1 MKKFFVLLAAMA
13 MTFGANAQIVESS
26 AKTIKVEPA
35 KPVAPKSGYNRIMFN
50 YSPLFGSSVYNGKSA
65 DESSTMNGGSISYT
79 RGIAVSKRLPMFIE
93 TGLGWQFNTDKS
105 LDLMRLN
112 IPVAFTYRF
121 GFGQNK
127 QIKISPFT
135 GLNFGINVMTSLSD
149 SYYGSKS
156 ARKAD
161 EDNYKSF
168 QMGWLIGANF
178 TFKRFNIQIAYTFDF
193 MPLYKRDASTEY
205 TGFGEYA
212 VIYNIP
218 ELKINTGVLNVG
230 VGFEF

>member
-1 MKKFFVLLAAMA
+1 
-13 MTFGANAQIVESS
+13 
-26 AKTIKVEPA
+26 
-35 KPVAPKSGYNRIMFN
+35 
-50 YSPLFGSSVYNGKSA
+50 
-65 DESSTMNGGSISYT
+65 
-79 RGIAVSKRLPMFIE
+79 
-93 TGLGWQFNTDKS
+93 
-105 LDLMRLN
+105 
-112 IPVAFTYRF
+112 
-121 GFGQNK
+121 
-127 QIKISPFT
+127 
-135 GLNFGINVMTSLSD
+135 LSD